1 LDAELSVTK
10 SEAIAQAFDV
20 IRQIREPMR
29 NPVGDA
35 VQFSAMLFIADG
47 GPMALTDEQYTEALL
62 ALANQSDV
70 DDISFATASA
80 ADLAAWSRDQKL
92 LIDLLSEIL
101 TDPNAAY
108 RRHKSDWLK
117 QIRGRVLT
125 VHAFDAERELRV
137 VPDGTTAKAYV
148 LRLLTQ
154 PPYDKYLRRCQLESC
169 RHFFLDTETRQGMR
183 LKYCPDPCT
192 DIAKR
197 EKTRERARQWR
208 IDHKAPK
215 SARKPK

>member
-1 LDAELSVTK
+1 LDHELSVTK
-10 SEAIAQAFDV
+10 SRTVEAVAQAFDV

-29 NPVGDA
+29 NADA
-35 VQFSAMLFIADG
+35 NAQQFSAMLFIAGG
-47 GPMALTDEQYTEALL
+47 GPMALTDEQYIEALL
-62 ALANQSDV
+62 ALANPPTTEAMTFV
-70 DDISFATASA
+70 GAGTAP
-80 ADLAAWSRDQKL
+80 DQKP

-108 RRHKSDWLK
+108 RRHKADWLN

-125 VHAFDAERELRV
+125 VHAFDGERELRV

-154 PPYDKYLRRCQLESC
+154 PPYDKYLRQCQLESC
-169 RHFFLDTETRQGMR
+169 RRFFLDTKTRQGMR
-183 LKYCPDPCT
+183 LKYCPGTCT
-192 DIAKR
+192 KTARR

-208 IDHKAPK
+208 RAHRK
-215 SARKPK
+215 SKQARKSK